1 MVVVVG
7 GVGDCGGYFGCWWW
21 WWLSFSGCLIG
32 LTKILIVLYCQFI
45 NVIEVISVQKKKK
58 NG

>member
-7 GVGDCGGYFGCWWW
+7 GVGDCGGYFGCWW

-45 NVIEVISVQKKKK
+45 NVIEVISVQKKK